1 MGDPREGMTGSSSTR
16 EPLHVARR
24 LAIAALIA
32 LTPSLPEA
40 HADSSAGA
48 SATPGPSPAPRTG
61 PSPAKLRKAL
71 DRLAEDADELGGTV
85 GVAFVD
91 VETGRTLAA
100 RDELEPMNPAS
111 NAKIP
116 TAVAALEVLGA
127 EHRFT
132 TGLYGKLDDGTV
144 RRLVLRGTGDPGLE
158 AADLFGLVTDL
169 AAAGVRKVGGIAV
182 DQSRFD
188 DAYVPPA
195 FDQQPN
201 EWAPFRAPV
210 APVSLARNTVTLWFA
225 PGAEDG
231 KSARVTVDPPGF
243 VDIDGVVKTTAS
255 DKPEKV
261 GLTVEPKGSR
271 LLAHVSGT
279 IPEGSRPVP
288 GIRRVDDPRLLA
300 GFSLR
305 AALRQQGLEVGDEVV
320 LGGDDEKRLLA
331 SHRSATVG
339 ELLPRLGKDSDNFTA
354 EMLFKAVGAG
364 RKGSPRAT
372 DAAAAVEEVLRSRQ
386 AFDPGTKITNGS
398 GLFDANR
405 LTAHAVATLLASGA
419 RDPRIAPELV
429 SHLAIG
435 GVDGTLKSRFE
446 PWRSRRAIRAKTG
459 TLARSI
465 ALSGYVLGPDGAPR
479 VAFSVLCEV
488 ETGKTA
494 EARKAIDRAVS
505 ALADEVWAGP

>member
-1 MGDPREGMTGSSSTR
+1 MRATTSTR
-16 EPLHVARR
+16 EPPPAARR
-24 LAIAALIA
+24 LALALLVLA
-32 LTPSLPEA
+32 GLASPEVR
-40 HADSSAGA
+40 ADSGA
-48 SATPGPSPAPRTG
+48 SAPTTAASAPARRPPS
-61 PSPAKLRKAL
+61 SEKLREAL
-71 DRLAEDADELGGTV
+71 ERLADDASKLGGTV
-85 GVAFVD
+85 GVAVLD
-91 VETGRTLAA
+91 VETGRTLAS
-100 RDELEPMNPAS
+100 RDELRAMNPAS
-111 NAKIP
+111 NAKLP

-144 RRLVLRGTGDPGLE
+144 RRLVLRGNGDPGLQT
-158 AADLFGLVTDL
+158 ADLFGLATDL
-169 AAAGVRKVGGIAV
+169 VAAGVRKVGGISV

-195 FDQQPN
+195 FDQQPD

-210 APVSLARNTVTLWFA
+210 APVSLARNTVTLWFS
-225 PGAEDG
+225 PGAEEG
-231 KSARVTVDPPGF
+231 KAARVTVEPPGF
-243 VDIDGVVKTTAS
+243 VDVEGVVKTTPTG
-255 DKPEKV
+255 KPEKV
-261 GLTVEPKGSR
+261 GLTVEPKGAR
-271 LLAHVSGT
+271 LVARVSGT
-279 IPEGSRPVP
+279 IPMGSRPVP

-300 GFSLR
+300 GFALR
-305 AALRQQGLEVGDEVV
+305 AALRQQGIEVGDEIA

-331 SHRSATVG
+331 SHRSASVG

-354 EMLFKAVGAG
+354 EMLFKAIGAG

-372 DAAAAVEEVLRSRQ
+372 DAAAAVEEVLRSRG

-405 LTAHAVATLLASGA
+405 LTAHALTTLLASGA
-419 RDPRIAPELV
+419 RDPRLGPELV

-435 GVDGTLKSRFE
+435 GVDGTLRSRFE

-488 ETGKTA
+488 EPGKTG

-505 ALADEVWAGP
+505 TIADEVWADAPSR